1 MFRNYFI
8 VSLRSILKSRV
19 YSLITISGL
28 AVGLTAF
35 FLVRIY
41 VDHENGYDQFHVNKD
56 RVYRLQQD
64 RYNQGEVTNRS
75 VMISSA
81 VGQAVAEH
89 FASVETYVNILYSP
103 AVLTYRDKVL
113 EEENFYFASE
123 DFFKVFSVPLIRG
136 VDSLA
141 LRRPGTVLLSRSAAK
156 KYFGTEDPI
165 GKVLDLRGLFDLEV
179 SGIFEDIPENSH
191 MDIEVL
197 ASLQT
202 YIDYAG
208 ERAINSWRWD
218 LYYTYIMLQ
227 PGATPEAI
235 DNGLPAL
242 VESRTGDWLRESGQD
257 LVFHL
262 QPLTSI
268 HLYSGFKNEMK
279 ANGNHQMVYYLNL
292 IAYFI
297 LSIAYI
303 NYINVATVKSLERA
317 KEVGIRKVLGG
328 FRFQLVAQFLS
339 ESLIYNFT
347 AMVVAIG
354 AVFLVLPS
362 FGELCGRDFSS
373 ALLTSDR
380 FAVLVLFILLG
391 GTILSGSYPS
401 AVLSG
406 FKPMQVLN
414 GRFVASSNGT
424 SLRKGLVVMQ
434 FVTAITLIIC
444 TFVVYHQIRFLR
456 TQSLGFNVDQVLVVR
471 APLKKDSL
479 YTESLKTFKTEVEKL
494 ASVASMTSMRE
505 TPGARIIEYAN
516 GIKRLGS
523 GDDEVNQFQI
533 VTVDKDF
540 TEVFDL
546 ELTAGRLY
554 TDTDTDDYDVLIIN
568 EQAARVLGFNSPR
581 EAINEKII
589 WSADTVSIVGVL
601 QDYHHETLKYAV
613 SPIFFPL
620 DPGYGLF
627 IPIRLS
633 GGSFDATIASV
644 ERLYRSH
651 FPGNPFSAYFLDD
664 HYNQQYNSD
673 IRFGKVVGVFSVLAI
688 AITCL
693 GLFGLSSYTILLR
706 TKEIGIRKVLGAT
719 SGSIVRLLCREY
731 TVLIAIA
738 IVIAIPLARYAMA
751 GWLENFENRIN
762 LTWWI
767 FLLPNLLVVAIAW
780 LTIGAHTLRAAAT
793 NPVETLRH
801 E

>member
-8 VSLRSILKSRV
+8 VSLRSILKSRI
-19 YSLITISGL
+19 YSIITIAGL

-35 FLVRIY
+35 FLVRLY
-41 VDHENGYDQFHVNKD
+41 VDHEMSYDQFHVNKD
-56 RVYRLQQD
+56 RIYRLQQD

-75 VMISSA
+75 VMICSA
-81 VGQAVAEH
+81 VGQAVAER

-103 AVLTYRDKVL
+103 AVLTYENRVL
-113 EEENFYFASE
+113 EESHFYFASE
-123 DFFKVFSVPLIRG
+123 DFFKIFSVPLVRG
-136 VDSLA
+136 DSMA
-141 LRRPGTVLLSRSAAK
+141 LKRTGTVLLSRSAAH
-156 KYFGTEDPI
+156 KYFGNEDPI

-179 SGIFEDIPENSH
+179 TGIFEDLPENSH
-191 MDIEVL
+191 MDIDVL

-208 ERAINSWRWD
+208 ERAVDSWKWD
-218 LYYTYIMLQ
+218 GYYTYIMLY
-227 PGATPEAI
+227 PGASPEDI
-235 DNGLPAL
+235 SKQLPAL

-257 LVFHL
+257 LVFRL
-262 QPLTSI
+262 QPITSI
-268 HLYSGFKNEMK
+268 HLYSAFKNEMK

-339 ESLIYNFT
+339 ESLIYNVT
-347 AMVVAIG
+347 AILLSTG
-354 AVFLVLPS
+354 AVYLLLPA
-362 FGELCGRDFSS
+362 FGELCGREFS
-373 ALLTSDR
+373 TSILISEK
-380 FAVLVLFILLG
+380 FVVLAIFILLG

-401 AVLSG
+401 MVLSG
-406 FKPMQVLN
+406 FKPMQVLK
-414 GRFVASSNGT
+414 GKFTGTSNGT
-424 SLRKGLVVMQ
+424 TLRKGLVVMQ

-444 TFVVYHQIRFLR
+444 TYVVYQQIRFLR

-479 YTESLKTFKTEVEKL
+479 YNESLRVFKQEVEKL
-494 ASVASMTSMRE
+494 ASVTSMTSMRE
-505 TPGARIIEYAN
+505 PPGARIIEYAN
-516 GIKRLGS
+516 GIKRMGS

-533 VTVDKDF
+533 VSVDEDF
-540 TEVFDL
+540 TRVFDL
-546 ELTAGRLY
+546 ELTAGRMY
-554 TDTDTDDYDVLIIN
+554 SPNDPDDYSIMVIN
-568 EQAARVLGFNSPR
+568 EQAAKVLGFNGPK
-581 EAINEKII
+581 EAINQKIV
-589 WSADTVSIVGVL
+589 WSEDTITIVGVL

-620 DPGYGLF
+620 DPGYGMF
-627 IPIRLS
+627 IPIRLN
-633 GGSFDATIASV
+633 GGSFSETIAAV
-644 ERLYRSH
+644 EELYRVN

-664 HYNQQYNSD
+664 HYDQQYNSD
-673 IRFGKVVGVFSVLAI
+673 IRFGKVVGVFSLLAI
-688 AITCL
+688 VITCL
-693 GLFGLSSYTILLR
+693 GLFGLSSYTVLLR

-719 SGSIVRLLCREY
+719 SGSIVQLLCREY
-731 TVLIAIA
+731 TVLIIIAIA
-738 IVIAIPLARYAMA
+738 IAIPLARYAMA

-762 LTWWI
+762 LAWWI
-767 FLLPNLLVVAIAW
+767 FLLPNTLVILIAW
-780 LTIGAHTLRAAAT
+780 LTIGGHTLRAAAT

>member
-8 VSLRSILKSRV
+8 VSLRSILKSRI
-19 YSLITISGL
+19 YSIITIAGL

-35 FLVRIY
+35 FLVRLY
-41 VDHENGYDQFHVNKD
+41 VDHEMSYDQFHVNKD
-56 RVYRLQQD
+56 RIYRLQQD

-75 VMISSA
+75 VMICSA
-81 VGQAVAEH
+81 VGQAVAER

-103 AVLTYRDKVL
+103 AVLTYENRVL
-113 EEENFYFASE
+113 EESHFYFASE
-123 DFFKVFSVPLIRG
+123 DFFKIFSVPLVRG
-136 VDSLA
+136 DSMA
-141 LRRPGTVLLSRSAAK
+141 LKRTGTVLLSRSAAH
-156 KYFGTEDPI
+156 KYFGNEDPI

-179 SGIFEDIPENSH
+179 TGIFEDLPENSH
-191 MDIEVL
+191 MDIDVL

-208 ERAINSWRWD
+208 ERAVDSWKWD
-218 LYYTYIMLQ
+218 GYYTYIMLY
-227 PGATPEAI
+227 PGASPEDI
-235 DNGLPAL
+235 SKQLPAL

-257 LVFHL
+257 LVFRL

-268 HLYSGFKNEMK
+268 HLYSAFKNEMK

-339 ESLIYNFT
+339 ESLIYNVT
-347 AMVVAIG
+347 AILLSTG
-354 AVFLVLPS
+354 AVYLLLPA
-362 FGELCGRDFSS
+362 FGELCGREFS
-373 ALLTSDR
+373 TSILISEK
-380 FAVLVLFILLG
+380 FVVLAIFILLG

-401 AVLSG
+401 MVLSG
-406 FKPMQVLN
+406 FKPMQVLK
-414 GRFVASSNGT
+414 GKFTGTSNGT
-424 SLRKGLVVMQ
+424 TLRKGLVVMQ

-444 TFVVYHQIRFLR
+444 TYVVYQQIRFLR

-479 YTESLKTFKTEVEKL
+479 YNESLRVFKQEVEKL
-494 ASVASMTSMRE
+494 ASVTSMTSMRE
-505 TPGARIIEYAN
+505 PPGARIIEYAN
-516 GIKRLGS
+516 GIKRMGS

-533 VTVDKDF
+533 VSVDEDF
-540 TEVFDL
+540 TRVFDL
-546 ELTAGRLY
+546 ELTAGRMY
-554 TDTDTDDYDVLIIN
+554 SPNDPDDYSIMVIN
-568 EQAARVLGFNSPR
+568 EQAAKVLGFNGPK
-581 EAINEKII
+581 EAINQKIV
-589 WSADTVSIVGVL
+589 WSEDTITIVGVL

-620 DPGYGLF
+620 DPGYGMF
-627 IPIRLS
+627 IPIRLN
-633 GGSFDATIASV
+633 GGSFSETIAAV
-644 ERLYRSH
+644 EELYRVN

-664 HYNQQYNSD
+664 HYDQQYNSD
-673 IRFGKVVGVFSVLAI
+673 IRFGKVVGVFSLLAI
-688 AITCL
+688 VITCL
-693 GLFGLSSYTILLR
+693 GLFGLSSYTVLLR

-719 SGSIVRLLCREY
+719 SGSIVQLLCREY
-731 TVLIAIA
+731 TVLIIIAIA
-738 IVIAIPLARYAMA
+738 IAIPLARYAMA

-762 LTWWI
+762 LAWWI
-767 FLLPNLLVVAIAW
+767 FLLPNTLVILIAW
-780 LTIGAHTLRAAAT
+780 LTIGGHTLRAAAT

>member
-8 VSLRSILKSRV
+8 VSLRSILKSRI
-19 YSLITISGL
+19 YSIITIAGL

-35 FLVRIY
+35 FLVRLY
-41 VDHENGYDQFHVNKD
+41 VDHEMSYDQFHVNKD
-56 RVYRLQQD
+56 RIYRLQQD

-75 VMISSA
+75 VMICSA
-81 VGQAVAEH
+81 VGQAVAER

-103 AVLTYRDKVL
+103 AVLTYENRVL
-113 EEENFYFASE
+113 EESHFYFASE
-123 DFFKVFSVPLIRG
+123 DFFKIFSVPLVRG
-136 VDSLA
+136 DSMA
-141 LRRPGTVLLSRSAAK
+141 LKRTGTVLLSRSAAH
-156 KYFGTEDPI
+156 KYFGNEDPI

-179 SGIFEDIPENSH
+179 TGIFEDLPENSH
-191 MDIEVL
+191 MDIDVL

-208 ERAINSWRWD
+208 ERAVDSWKWD
-218 LYYTYIMLQ
+218 GYYTYIMLY
-227 PGATPEAI
+227 PGASPEDI
-235 DNGLPAL
+235 SKQLPAL

-257 LVFHL
+257 LVFRL
-262 QPLTSI
+262 QPITSI
-268 HLYSGFKNEMK
+268 HLYSAFKNEMK

-339 ESLIYNFT
+339 ESLIYNVT
-347 AMVVAIG
+347 AILLSTG
-354 AVFLVLPS
+354 AVYLLLPA
-362 FGELCGRDFSS
+362 FGELCGREFS
-373 ALLTSDR
+373 TSILISEK
-380 FAVLVLFILLG
+380 FVVLAIFILLG

-401 AVLSG
+401 MVLSG
-406 FKPMQVLN
+406 FKPMQVLK
-414 GRFVASSNGT
+414 GKFTGTSNGT
-424 SLRKGLVVMQ
+424 TLRKGLVVMQ

-444 TFVVYHQIRFLR
+444 TYVVYQQIRFLR

-479 YTESLKTFKTEVEKL
+479 YNESLRVFKQEVEKL
-494 ASVASMTSMRE
+494 ASVTSMTSMRE

-516 GIKRLGS
+516 GIKRMGS

-533 VTVDKDF
+533 VSVDEDF
-540 TEVFDL
+540 TRVFDL
-546 ELTAGRLY
+546 ELTAGRMY
-554 TDTDTDDYDVLIIN
+554 SPNDPDDYSIMVIN
-568 EQAARVLGFNSPR
+568 EQAAKVLGFNGPK
-581 EAINEKII
+581 EAINQKIV
-589 WSADTVSIVGVL
+589 WSEDTITIVGVL

-620 DPGYGLF
+620 DPGYGMF
-627 IPIRLS
+627 IPIRLN
-633 GGSFDATIASV
+633 GGSFSETIAAV
-644 ERLYRSH
+644 EELYRVN

-664 HYNQQYNSD
+664 HYDQQYNSD
-673 IRFGKVVGVFSVLAI
+673 IRFGKVVGVFSLLAI
-688 AITCL
+688 VITCL
-693 GLFGLSSYTILLR
+693 GLFGLSSYTVLLR

-719 SGSIVRLLCREY
+719 SGSIVQLLCREY
-731 TVLIAIA
+731 TVLIIIAIA
-738 IVIAIPLARYAMA
+738 IAIPLARYAMA

-762 LTWWI
+762 LAWWI
-767 FLLPNLLVVAIAW
+767 FLLPNTLVILIAW
-780 LTIGAHTLRAAAT
+780 LTIGGHTLRAAAT

>member
-8 VSLRSILKSRV
+8 VSLRSILKSRI
-19 YSLITISGL
+19 YSFITIAGL

-35 FLVRIY
+35 FLVRLY
-41 VDHENGYDQFHVNKD
+41 VDHELSYDQFHVNKD
-56 RVYRLQQD
+56 RIYRLQQD

-75 VMISSA
+75 VMICSA
-81 VGQAVAEH
+81 VGQAVAED

-103 AVLTYRDKVL
+103 AVLTYENRVL
-113 EEENFYFASE
+113 EEPHFYFASE
-123 DFFKVFSVPLIRG
+123 DFFKVFSVRLLRG

-141 LRRPGTVLLSRSAAK
+141 LRRPGTVLLSASAAK
-156 KYFGTEDPI
+156 KYFGNDDPI

-191 MDIEVL
+191 MDIDVL

-208 ERAINSWRWD
+208 ERAVDSWKWD
-218 LYYTYIMLQ
+218 GYYTYILLS
-227 PGATPEAI
+227 PGATPESVTNA
-235 DNGLPAL
+235 LPAL
-242 VESRTGDWLRESGQD
+242 VESRTGDWLQESGQD

-268 HLYSGFKNEMK
+268 HLYSALKNEMK

-339 ESLIYNFT
+339 ESLIFNIT
-347 AMVVAIG
+347 AILLAIG
-354 AVFLVLPS
+354 AVFLLLPA
-362 FGELCGRDFSS
+362 FGELCGRDFSTS
-373 ALLTSDR
+373 LLISDR
-380 FAVLVLFILLG
+380 FIMLCGLILLA

-401 AVLSG
+401 LVLSG
-406 FKPMQVLN
+406 FKPMQVLK
-414 GRFVASSNGT
+414 GKFIGSSNGRI
-424 SLRKGLVVMQ
+424 LRKALVIAQ

-444 TFVVYHQIRFLR
+444 TYVVYQQIKFLR
-456 TQSLGFNVDQVLVVR
+456 TQSLGFTVDQVLVVR

-479 YTESLKTFKTEVEKL
+479 YNESLKVFKTDVEKL
-494 ASVASMTSMRE
+494 ASVTSMTSMRE

-533 VTVDKDF
+533 VSVDEDF
-540 TEVFDL
+540 TKVFDL
-546 ELTAGRLY
+546 ELKAGRTY
-554 TDTDTDDYDVLIIN
+554 SHTDTDDYSIMVIN

-581 EAINEKII
+581 EAINGKIV
-589 WSADTVSIVGVL
+589 WSEDTISIIGVL

-627 IPIRLS
+627 IPIRLN
-633 GGSFDATIASV
+633 GGSFKETISAV
-644 ERLYRSH
+644 EGLYRAH

-664 HYNQQYNSD
+664 HYDKQYNSD

-719 SGSIVRLLCREY
+719 SGSIVELLCREY
-731 TVLIAIA
+731 TILIAIA
-738 IVIAIPLARYAMA
+738 IAIAVPVARYAMA

-762 LTWWI
+762 LAWWI
-767 FLLPNLLVVAIAW
+767 FLLPNLIVIVVSW